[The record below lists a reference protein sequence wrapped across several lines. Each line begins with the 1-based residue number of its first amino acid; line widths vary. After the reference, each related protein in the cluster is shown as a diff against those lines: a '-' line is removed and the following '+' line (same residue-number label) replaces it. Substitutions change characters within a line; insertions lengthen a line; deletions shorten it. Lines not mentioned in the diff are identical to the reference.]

1 MTWWISED
9 NDNVKKGYSTD
20 KNGNLK
26 YGRFEGDNDSH
37 SSEFYDIRTGMTFGH
52 GENLSVEDKKQFGR
66 DVSDAQDNYG
76 RDSRRR

>member
-1 MTWWISED
+1 MPWWKSDED
-9 NDNVKKGYSTD
+9 DDVKKGYSTD

-26 YGRFEGDNDSH
+26 YGRLEGDDDSH
-37 SSEFYDIRTGMTFGH
+37 SSEFYDTRTGMTFGH
-52 GENLSVEDKKQFGR
+52 GENSDKEQFGR